1 MLLVESCYKAVRW
14 LLRRHEGQP
23 VRRTWVD
30 QPYGEEEL
38 TRLEQELLPAMEGF
52 LQRIDEIDAQLLAA
66 QEADAQGEAAMAEV
80 AVA

>member
-1 MLLVESCYKAVRW
+1 MSVS
-14 LLRRHEGQP
+14 Q
-23 VRRTWVD
+23 D

-66 QEADAQGEAAMAEV
+66 QEADAQGDAAMAGV